1 MGHDVD
7 TVNRELLEGIG
18 HGDGAIAALDQEGG
32 LALAEL

>member
-18 HGDGAIAALDQEGG
+18 HGDGAITALDQEGG